1 MWPRVAALALH
12 GLCYLLVT
20 VGTVMAPANQAEREL
35 RRKTAKTW
43 GKPIS
48 NLVVTSQHLTV
59 CSLGALVLYL
69 SLVCW
74 DSQSEV
80 AGALVAVLMPMQTV
94 VGVLYWGLVLWDP
107 WLLFPRETFPPEDK
121 VAEAVIRRVTRVP
134 KLDHPELA
142 FFWSLMQQQHTLAPL
157 HLWLEHWAGVLPAS
171 AASSP
176 GLLRY
181 ELGLVAAVG
190 IAYIVWNFFCWRV
203 RGAPA
208 YPVQTSAGLAFY
220 LGCFATAMCATVV
233 SHTVRLPAVAS

>member
-69 SLVCW
+69 SLVCR
-74 DSQSEV
+74 DSQSEA

-107 WLLFPRETFPPEDK
+107 WLLFPRG
-121 VAEAVIRRVTRVP
+121 RSHQRTRSR
-134 KLDHPELA
+134 KLSFGASHASP
-142 FFWSLMQQQHTLAPL
+142 SSTTLSWP
-157 HLWLEHWAGVLPAS
+157 
-171 AASSP
+171 SSGP
-176 GLLRY
+176 
-181 ELGLVAAVG
+181 
-190 IAYIVWNFFCWRV
+190 
-203 RGAPA
+203 
-208 YPVQTSAGLAFY
+208 
-220 LGCFATAMCATVV
+220 
-233 SHTVRLPAVAS
+233 